1 VGRSMTSRTRRE
13 WLQMMAA
20 MGAGALVEGLFPPE
34 LARAATRRA
43 AQQQQD
49 RVAQFRAQIGAIPI
63 QSQPLAKNVT
73 LLAGPGGNVVVL
85 QGSDGLVVVDTFVAP
100 AWPKFQESLKGLGAP
115 VKTVINTHWHFDHTD
130 NNAPLRAGG
139 AMLVAH
145 ENTKLRMTQPHHLAV
160 LELDFA
166 PSPAAALPQR
176 VFKEGYRL
184 ETNGE
189 KLAVMHVPPAHT
201 DTDVAVR
208 FEKANVLHTGDV
220 FFNGFYPYIDGSTGG
235 RVDGVIEAT
244 DRLLSLADADT
255 KIVPGHGPLGT
266 KADLAKYRDM
276 VSTAAERVRKLKASG
291 KSVEE
296 CAAAKPFAD
305 LEADWGKGSLNGET
319 FVKVV
324 YLTL

>member
-1 VGRSMTSRTRRE
+1 
-13 WLQMMAA
+13 
-20 MGAGALVEGLFPPE
+20 
-34 LARAATRRA
+34 
-43 AQQQQD
+43 
-49 RVAQFRAQIGAIPI
+49 
-63 QSQPLAKNVT
+63 
-73 LLAGPGGNVVVL
+73 VVVL

-176 VFKEGYRL
+176 VFKEGYKL
-184 ETNGE
+184 EANGE

-266 KADLAKYRDM
+266 KSDLAKYRDM
-276 VSTAAERVRKLKASG
+276 LSTAADRVRKLKASG
-291 KSVEE
+291 KSLEE
-296 CAAAKPFAD
+296 CMAAKPFTD
-305 LEADWGKGSLNGET
+305 LDVDWGKGSLNGET

>member
-1 VGRSMTSRTRRE
+1 MTSRTRRE

-34 LARAATRRA
+34 LARAATGRA

-73 LLAGPGGNVVVL
+73 LLAGPGGNVAVL

-139 AMLVAH
+139 ATVVAH
-145 ENTKLRMTQPHHLAV
+145 ENTRLRMTQPHHLAV
-160 LELDFA
+160 YELDLP
-166 PSPAAALPQR
+166 PSPAAARPQR
-176 VFKEGYRL
+176 VFQDGYKL
-184 ETNGE
+184 EANGE
-189 KLAVMHVPPAHT
+189 RLAVTHVRPAHT
-201 DTDVAVR
+201 DSDVAVR

-235 RVDGVIEAT
+235 RVDGMIAAA
-244 DRLLSLADADT
+244 DRLLSLADSDT
-255 KIVPGHGPLGT
+255 KVVPGHGPLGT
-266 KADLAKYRDM
+266 KAELAKYRDM
-276 VSTAAERVRKLKASG
+276 LSQAADRVRKLKASG
-291 KSVEE
+291 KSVED
-296 CAAAKPFAD
+296 AIAAKPFAD
-305 LEADWGKGSLNGET
+305 LEADWGKGRLNGDT

-324 YLTL
+324 YSTL

>member
-1 VGRSMTSRTRRE
+1 MTSRTRRE

>member
-1 VGRSMTSRTRRE
+1 
-13 WLQMMAA
+13 MMAA
-20 MGAGALVEGLFPPE
+20 MGAGALVEGLLPRE
-34 LARAATRRA
+34 LARAATRQA
-43 AQQQQD
+43 PQQQQD
-49 RVAQFRAQIGAIPI
+49 RLAQFRAQIGAIPI
-63 QSQPLAKNVT
+63 QAQPLAENLT

-85 QGSDGLVVVDTFVAP
+85 HGSDGLVVVDTFVAP

-139 AMLVAH
+139 ATLVAH
-145 ENTKLRMTQPHHLAV
+145 ENTKLRMTQRHHLAV

-166 PSPAAALPQR
+166 PSPAAALPQQ
-176 VFKEGYRL
+176 VFKDGHKL
-184 ETNGE
+184 EANGE
-189 KLAVMHVPPAHT
+189 RLTVTHVPPAHT

-220 FFNGFYPYIDGSTGG
+220 FFNGFYPYIDSSTGG
-235 RVDGVIEAT
+235 RVDGMIEAA

-255 KIVPGHGPLGT
+255 KVVPGHGPLGT

-276 VSTAAERVRKLKASG
+276 VSTAADRVRKLKASG
-291 KSVEE
+291 KSVED
-296 CAAAKPFAD
+296 AIAAKPFAD
-305 LEADWGKGSLNGET
+305 LENDWGKGRLNGDT

-324 YLTL
+324 YATL